1 MTDETSPRPHI
12 PAGLDWTR
20 AAPEDEQG
28 PGPWIEIAFG
38 ADADGADPDAVYLRE
53 TSDPDN
59 VVTTTRK
66 KWDAFVLGVQAGEFD
81 HFVDG
86 GGITAA
92 DIGRAVRLALPA
104 LRTAATTTHAD
115 WNAKAGPLDWNCRQT
130 LAHLADDL
138 YGYAAQLTAQLDPN
152 ATPPSHHTPTTDVD
166 ALLHAV
172 ESGATLLADTVTAAP
187 PTTRAPH
194 GWGAS
199 DPDGFAAMAVV
210 EILVHTYDIVTGLGA
225 PDAWTPPAD
234 LCARVLT
241 RLFPDA
247 PTDPAPWPTLL
258 WVTGRGELPGHPRRT
273 EWRWYG
279 APDGER

>member
-1 MTDETSPRPHI
+1 MTDETSPRPRI

-38 ADADGADPDAVYLRE
+38 TDSGEPGADPDAVYLRE
-53 TSDPDN
+53 TGDPDN

-81 HFVDG
+81 HFVNG

-92 DIGRAVRLALPA
+92 DVGRAARLALQA
-104 LRTAATTTHAD
+104 LRSAPTTAD
-115 WNAKAGPLDWNCRQT
+115 WTAPAGPLDWTCHET

-138 YGYAAQLTAQLDPN
+138 HGYAAQLDPD
-152 ATPPSHHTPTTDVD
+152 APPPPHRAPDTTVTVTT
-166 ALLHAV
+166 LLHAV
-172 ESGATLLADTVTAAP
+172 ESGATLLVDTVTAAP

-194 GWGAS
+194 GWGAA
-199 DPDGFAAMAVV
+199 DPAGFAAMAVV
-210 EILVHTYDIVTGLGA
+210 ETLVHTYDIVTGLGT

-247 PTDPAPWPTLL
+247 PTDPDPWPTLL
-258 WVTGRGELPGHPRRT
+258 WATGRGELPGHPRRT

-279 APDGER
+279 TPETDR